1 MSQMDQAAIS
11 AQAEQAETKRRQ
23 TQRVRSM
30 LAFML
35 VLVGMMF
42 GLGLLRA

>member
-1 MSQMDQAAIS
+1 MGETTVST
-11 AQAEQAETKRRQ
+11 QAEQTETKSRQ
-23 TQRVRSM
+23 AQRVRSM

-35 VLVGMMF
+35 VLVGIMF

>member
-1 MSQMDQAAIS
+1 MSETTVS
-11 AQAEQAETKRRQ
+11 VQAEQAETKRRQ
-23 TQRVRSM
+23 AQRVRSM

-35 VLVGMMF
+35 LLVGIMF

>member
-1 MSQMDQAAIS
+1 MSETTVS
-11 AQAEQAETKRRQ
+11 AQAEQAEQAETKHRQ

-35 VLVGMMF
+35 VLVGIMF

>member
-1 MSQMDQAAIS
+1 MSETTVS
-11 AQAEQAETKRRQ
+11 VQAEQAEAKRRQ

-35 VLVGMMF
+35 VLVGIMF
-42 GLGLLRA
+42 GLGLLRV

>member
-1 MSQMDQAAIS
+1 MSATTVSVQV
-11 AQAEQAETKRRQ
+11 EQAEAKRRQ

-35 VLVGMMF
+35 VLVGIMF